1 MLTVAVGAPFAGPRA
16 AGLPVPRRPLVWSL
30 ACALWI
36 ALALLAL
43 AAAALDFE
51 LEIYF
56 IGESLLQLAAERD
69 GTAAHLPPGYRAW
82 AALPGLCKIR
92 MFGEREWVRR
102 CERGGIELAVPVEG
116 LDPDSMRSSWRTS
129 RRALVV

>member
-1 MLTVAVGAPFAGPRA
+1 MGSAADKRLALIVRGAPYGRRAPRA
-16 AGLPVPRRPLVWSL
+16 DLD
-30 ACALWI
+30 
-36 ALALLAL
+36 LAL

-82 AALPGLCKIR
+82 AALPDLCKVRI
-92 MFGEREWVRR
+92 FGERQWVRR
-102 CERGGIELAVPVEG
+102 CECAGIELAVPVEG
-116 LDPDSMRSSWRTS
+116 LDSDRMRSSWRTS

>member
-1 MLTVAVGAPFAGPRA
+1 MGAAGDKRLALIVRGVPYGRRAPRA
-16 AGLPVPRRPLVWSL
+16 DLD
-30 ACALWI
+30 
-36 ALALLAL
+36 LAL

-69 GTAAHLPPGYRAW
+69 GAAAHLPPGYRAW

>member
-1 MLTVAVGAPFAGPRA
+1 MGAAGDKRLALIVRGVPYGRRAPRA
-16 AGLPVPRRPLVWSL
+16 DLD
-30 ACALWI
+30 
-36 ALALLAL
+36 LAL

-69 GTAAHLPPGYRAW
+69 GAAAHLPPGYRAW
-82 AALPGLCKIR
+82 AALPGLCKTR

-102 CERGGIELAVPVEG
+102 CERRGIELAVPVEG
-116 LDPDSMRSSWRTS
+116 LDPDRMRSSWRTS